1 MDKNRV
7 DLVIFDLG
15 GTTVRVEH
23 FVPEAFREAL
33 RRYSVDPTA
42 AEISAVR
49 GRSKQ
54 EAIAEILQT
63 RGITESK
70 QPTLTGAIFEAFR
83 KVLTEKIET
92 EPINPIAQPDRVFSS
107 LQARGIRVA
116 ITTGFD
122 QMTAKRLVRRMGWT
136 DKIDAL
142 ISAEDVPAGR
152 PAPYMIFRAME
163 RTGTWQMK
171 RTAVVGDTEMDLS
184 AAENAGVGF
193 AFGVLSGAHSAN
205 RLKQRKHTAVLADI
219 RQVLEMIVKPEP
231 PPAL

>member
-33 RRYSVDPTA
+33 RRYSVDPTT

-63 RGITESK
+63 RGIAESER
-70 QPTLTGAIFEAFR
+70 PSLTGAIFEVFR
-83 KVLTEKIET
+83 NVLSEKIET
-92 EPINPIAQPDRVFSS
+92 EPINPIAQPDQVFAS

-116 ITTGFD
+116 LATGFD
-122 QMTAKRLVRRMGWT
+122 GMTAKRLVSRMGWT

-142 ISAEDVPAGR
+142 ISADDVPAGR

-163 RTGTWQMK
+163 RTGTWSVK
-171 RTAVVGDTEMDLS
+171 RTAVVGDTEADLW
-184 AAENAGVGF
+184 AAENAGAGF

-205 RLKQRKHTAVLADI
+205 RLKKRTHTAVLADI
-219 RQVLEMIVKPEP
+219 RQVLELIVKPVP
-231 PPAL
+231 SPWL